1 MTSGSQGARCPD
13 VVQLRGGGGQKGG
26 GCVCECVCVV
36 EEGGG
41 G

>member
-1 MTSGSQGARCPD
+1 MSRCCSAE
-13 VVQLRGGGGQKGG
+13 REEGGQKGG